1 MSFENEIVFSKYVR
15 DKLQS
20 SLNNNDQND
29 IYQEANRL
37 GIKEKAIYI
46 LTELLFT
53 ENILEEISLFSRLF
67 RKFCYRNNKAQRNL
81 IRALENL
88 LSKNEKLYSKSISIF
103 KKFYDDEILDE
114 QIIIDYNFDEHLHRK
129 VATFIHWLVEA
140 SSESSESD

>member
-53 ENILEEISLFSRLF
+53 ENILEEISL
-67 RKFCYRNNKAQRNL
+67 
-81 IRALENL
+81 ENL
-88 LSKNEKLYSKSISIF
+88 LSKNEQLYSKSISIF

>member
-88 LSKNEKLYSKSISIF
+88 
-103 KKFYDDEILDE
+103 
-114 QIIIDYNFDEHLHRK
+114 DYNFDEHLHRK